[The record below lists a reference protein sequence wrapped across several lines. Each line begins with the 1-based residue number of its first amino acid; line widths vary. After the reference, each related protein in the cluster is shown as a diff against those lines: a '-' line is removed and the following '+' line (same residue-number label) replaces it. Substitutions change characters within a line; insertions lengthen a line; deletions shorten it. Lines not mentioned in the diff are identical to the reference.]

1 MTLHQKTVRN
11 NATFVTHLVR
21 YCLMNH
27 LENSLRPCT
36 FIGNKLASP
45 PQLSHIKANVNEISV
60 LTQKVTLCQTS
71 FYKYVKPLFT
81 NDIVDLKTKWC
92 VCGGGGFLFLWRRG
106 GHYPTATPHCSCC
119 YMYGCAQN
127 QNMRFQPALK
137 LFLPKTFIKLNI
149 KGERGVYIHLLLAL
163 ETMGLFCQNY

>member
-92 VCGGGGFLFLWRRG
+92 VWGGGGFLFLWRRG
-106 GHYPTATPHCSCC
+106 GGLSYSNPT
-119 YMYGCAQN
+119 
-127 QNMRFQPALK
+127 
-137 LFLPKTFIKLNI
+137 LFLLLYVWMCTKSKHEVPASIKTFSTKNF
-149 KGERGVYIHLLLAL
+149 Y
-163 ETMGLFCQNY
+163 